1 MFEHLIQYARDSWGL
16 LPLLALVFIAGLS
29 VIIERL
35 FFFHRSIRAGLT
47 LEYDLAQVAEGDVQA
62 AQKVQDHYSHTVQG
76 QLVQTALNLAGSPE
90 LKMERQIEES
100 IMFQM
105 PKMDRYL
112 WVLDTCV
119 TLGPL
124 LGLLGTIVHLI
135 EAFAVLSASP
145 EHHVGSVTAPI
156 AHALVATAA
165 GLMVAILCVVFLNYF
180 NKRIRLTINQMD
192 LIKSMMVGR
201 FAAPQ
206 N

>member
-1 MFEHLIQYARDSWGL
+1 MLEHIIQYARDSWGL

-35 FFFHRSIRAGLT
+35 FFFQRCVRAGLT
-47 LEYDLAQVAEGDVQA
+47 LEHDLAQVADGDLKA
-62 AQKVQDHYSHTVQG
+62 AQLVQEHYAQTVQG
-76 QLVQTALNLAGSPE
+76 QLVRAGLKLVGSPE
-90 LKMERQIEES
+90 PKMERHIEES

-180 NKRIRLTINQMD
+180 NKRIRLVINQMD

-201 FAAPQ
+201 FALPQ
-206 N
+206 H

>member
-1 MFEHLIQYARDSWGL
+1 MFATAIHYARESWGL
-16 LPLLALVFIAGLS
+16 LPLLALVFIVGLA

-35 FFFHRSIRAGLT
+35 YFFQRRVRAGAS
-47 LEYDLAQVAEGDVQA
+47 LEYDLTQVRDGDACAASQVQA
-62 AQKVQDHYSHTVQG
+62 HYAQTIQG
-76 QLVQTALNLAGSPE
+76 QLVQAALQHAGAPE
-90 LKMERQIEES
+90 PSLERVIEES

-112 WVLDTCV
+112 WILDTCV

-135 EAFAVLSASP
+135 EAFAILSNSP
-145 EHHVGSVTAPI
+145 EHHIGSVTAPI
-156 AHALVATAA
+156 ADALVATAG

-192 LIKSMMVGR
+192 LIKSMLVGR
-201 FAAPQ
+201 FALARS
-206 N
+206 